1 MARGEGHCEGI
12 STSFDDN
19 HITLKMYYRNAHGWI
34 ADYEKKEPIK
44 QPITNRGYVVALT
57 ALFVKADHFL
67 TQVQHPHK
75 REEEY

>member
-1 MARGEGHCEGI
+1 
-12 STSFDDN
+12 
-19 HITLKMYYRNAHGWI
+19 MYYRNAHGWI